1 MEINSDESD
10 EVFEKNSAKKRKS
23 DQSLWKRNIIKI
35 ARIKGEEY
43 VNYQRITLPRK
54 CTGIPCRYVIL
65 YSILLNSFTVLQFY
79 FYR

>member
-10 EVFEKNSAKKRKS
+10 EVFEKNSAKKMKS
-23 DQSLWKRNIIKI
+23 DQSLWKRNIKI

-43 VNYQRITLPRK
+43 VNYQGSTVPRK
-54 CTGIPCRYVIL
+54 CTGILCRYVIS